1 MDVFCNLLY
10 YVESAW
16 FGWETAESD
25 ATIGDVDNN
34 SRPDLI
40 VAWIDNPVG
49 ENKMYYLIEWESR
62 VGLMHKYLIYFKH
75 YIFKI

>member
-1 MDVFCNLLY
+1 MYSAIY

-49 ENKMYYLIEWESR
+49 ENKKNFGWIYL
-62 VGLMHKYLIYFKH
+62 
-75 YIFKI
+75 